1 LLLAQGSARRRE
13 ITVRLALGAQRSRL
27 LRQLLTESSVLAAAG
42 AAAGLF
48 AAYAT
53 SRAIVASLSDFR
65 THVVL
70 ATPLNGRV
78 LLFSLAC
85 TFLAVMLC
93 GLTPALSATRVGLS
107 LDMKMHALGQPHGVR
122 ARLGSLL
129 VVGQV
134 AMSVAALVVAGML
147 LHSLFNLETMDVGF
161 DRDHVLALDMN
172 GSVPGYTN
180 ERIESFYN
188 GLLERVRALPGVRSA
203 ALSSF
208 APVSGNMIGVNLRAE
223 GYTPRP
229 GEELKAF
236 LNGVTPGYFST
247 LGIELLQGRDFTLL
261 DSPASPH
268 VAVVNRSLARH
279 YFGDVNPI
287 GKRIEF
293 VEGGRTFEIVGVVAD
308 SKYYDLRENA
318 RDLLYES
325 RLQYKSESPV
335 IRGTLSVRSAGDA
348 GALRN
353 TLLEILRSLN
363 KDESVR
369 VTRIATLRERI
380 DDSIHA
386 DRLVAAL
393 CSGFSLLALLLTGV
407 GLYGILSF
415 SVVRRTSEIGLR
427 MALGAERGHIFRLVA
442 GQGLRL
448 VAIGLAAGTA
458 GALAVAGL
466 LKRLLFGVGRL
477 DPWTLL
483 GILLLMAV
491 TAALACHV
499 PARRAAGV
507 DPLVALR
514 TE

>member
-1 LLLAQGSARRRE
+1 
-13 ITVRLALGAQRSRL
+13 
-27 LRQLLTESSVLAAAG
+27 VLAAAG

-70 ATPLNGRV
+70 ATPLNARV
-78 LLFSLAC
+78 LLFSVAS
-85 TFLAVMLC
+85 TILAVLLC
-93 GLTPALSATRVGLS
+93 GLAPALSATRVALS
-107 LDMKMHALGQPHGVR
+107 LDMKMHALGQPHAAR

-129 VVGQV
+129 VIGQV

-147 LHSLFNLETMDVGF
+147 LHSLINLETMDVGF
-161 DRDHVLALDMN
+161 DRDHVLAVDMN
-172 GSVPGYTN
+172 GSAPGHGN
-180 ERIESFYN
+180 QRIDGFYDH
-188 GLLERVRALPGVRSA
+188 LMERVRALPGVRSV

-229 GEELKAF
+229 QEELKAF

-247 LGIELLQGRDFTLL
+247 LGIELLQGRDFTQL
-261 DSPASPH
+261 DSATLPR
-268 VAVVNRSLARH
+268 VAIVNRSLARH
-279 YFGDVNPI
+279 YFGDLNPI

-293 VEGGRTFEIVGVVAD
+293 VEGGRSFEIVGVVAD
-308 SKYYDLRENA
+308 SKYHDLRENA
-318 RDLLYES
+318 TDLVYLS
-325 RLQYKSESPV
+325 RLQNPMEPEV

-353 TLLEILRSLN
+353 TLVEILHSL
-363 KDESVR
+363 DDSVR
-369 VTRIATLRERI
+369 VTRTATLRERI
-380 DDSIHA
+380 DDSIHV
-386 DRLVAAL
+386 DRLVASL

-427 MALGAERGHIFRLVA
+427 MALGAGRADILRLVA

-448 VAIGLAAGTA
+448 VLIGLAVGTA
-458 GALAVAGL
+458 GALAVSGL
-466 LKRLLFGVGRL
+466 LKRLLFGVGRV

-491 TAALACHV
+491 TAALACHL
-499 PARRAAGV
+499 PARRATGV

-514 TE
+514 SE